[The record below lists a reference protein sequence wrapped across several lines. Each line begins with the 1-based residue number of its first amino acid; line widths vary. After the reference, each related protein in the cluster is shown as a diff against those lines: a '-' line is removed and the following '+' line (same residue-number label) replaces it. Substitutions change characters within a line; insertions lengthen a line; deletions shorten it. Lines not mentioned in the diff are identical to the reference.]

1 MSAVHFHLG
10 ERGFLDKNDA
20 KNFLSYKPKGELSE
34 QQPKSPKMIWRVAVV
49 VDY

>member
-1 MSAVHFHLG
+1 MFFCSYMQPLGGEGVSAVHFHLG

-34 QQPKSPKMIWRVAVV
+34 Q
-49 VDY
+49 